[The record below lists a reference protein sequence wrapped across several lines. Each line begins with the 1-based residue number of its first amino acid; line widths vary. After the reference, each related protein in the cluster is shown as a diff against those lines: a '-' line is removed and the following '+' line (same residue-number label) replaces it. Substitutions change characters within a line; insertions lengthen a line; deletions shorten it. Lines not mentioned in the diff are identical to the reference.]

1 MRMSK
6 KEIFALLFMFA
17 QTLYSQEYNNRVY
30 SYNTEKMS
38 YFKYE
43 NIKIF
48 ATLKNISEVENKT
61 PEQLAQSILSCSSRE
76 WDIKNT
82 LGGAENVAEKTK
94 KEYDKIKSMDKE
106 KNFLE
111 LISKVEFDIDN
122 IRTAIVKIYYFS
134 ETFPKPQVGI
144 FVMQQYN
151 GVWYK
156 TNTRQVN
163 NIALTIMRLKPDI
176 LDDLIN
182 ENYSS
187 VHLRQIKQNIT
198 TNGILDFNKLSVEFD
213 RLSEIDD
220 PILTNIKDEY
230 SIF

>member
-6 KEIFALLFMFA
+6 KNIFALLFMFV
-17 QTLYSQEYNNRVY
+17 QILYSQEYNNRVY
-30 SYNTEKMS
+30 SYNIEKIS

-43 NIKIF
+43 NVNIF

-111 LISKVEFDIDN
+111 LISKVEFDIDG
-122 IRTAIVKIYYFS
+122 IPTAIVKMYYFS
-134 ETFPKPQVGI
+134 ETFPKPQAGV
-144 FVMQQYN
+144 FVMQQYD
-151 GVWYK
+151 GIWYK

-163 NIALTIMRLKPDI
+163 NIALTIMRLKPNI
-176 LDDLIN
+176 LDNLIN
-182 ENYSS
+182 ENYNS
-187 VHLRQIKQNIT
+187 VNLRQIKQNIT
-198 TNGILDFNKLSVEFD
+198 TNGILDFNKLSMEFD

-220 PILTNIKDEY
+220 PILTDIKDEY

>member
-1 MRMSK
+1 MK
-6 KEIFALLFMFA
+6 KNKTSFVMLLFILI
-17 QTLYSQEYNNRVY
+17 QTLHSQEYNNRVY
-30 SYNTEKMS
+30 SYNIEKIN

-43 NIKIF
+43 NVNIF

-94 KEYDKIKSMDKE
+94 KEYDKIKSMNKE

-134 ETFPKPQVGI
+134 ETFPKPQAGV
-144 FVMQQYN
+144 FVMQRYD
-151 GVWYK
+151 GIWYK

-163 NIALTIMRLKPDI
+163 NIALTIMRLKPNI
-176 LDDLIN
+176 LDNLIN
-182 ENYSS
+182 ENYNS
-187 VHLRQIKQNIT
+187 VFLKQIKQNVT

-220 PILTNIKDEY
+220 PILTDIKDEY